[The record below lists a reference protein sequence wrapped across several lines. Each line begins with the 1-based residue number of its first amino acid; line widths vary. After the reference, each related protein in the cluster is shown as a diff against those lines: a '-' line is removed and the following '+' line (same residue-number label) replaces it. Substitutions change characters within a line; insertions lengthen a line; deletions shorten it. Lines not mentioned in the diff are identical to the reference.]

1 MPRRFTHVSL
11 ALSALGVA
19 CAPSS
24 PSPAPAQASF
34 LITNALV
41 IDGSGTPGRRASV
54 RVEGDRIAAVG
65 ELTARSGERVV
76 DARGLVLAP
85 GFIDTHSHADDD
97 LFEHPDALA
106 VVSQG

>member
-1 MPRRFTHVSL
+1 MPRRFTYLSL
-11 ALSALGVA
+11 ALSVVGLA

-24 PSPAPAQASF
+24 PGPTPAQASF

-41 IDGSGTPGRRASV
+41 IDGTGTPGRRAAV

-65 ELTARSGERVV
+65 DLTPRSGERTIN
-76 DARGLVLAP
+76 ARGLVLAP

-97 LFEHPDALA
+97 LFDKPDALA
-106 VVSQG
+106 VVSQ